1 MVQIYHPGKSLLLR
15 VIVNHCYRIL
25 SLMLTNHE
33 GWALT
38 HSLNYSLTHLFIQSR
53 VISEFTDVSSRKGF
67 IRKVYGIFMVQ
78 MAATISATAY
88 TMNNSELQNFFFQH
102 IKPLFTAAFSG
113 IFLSSMALQW
123 APNLRYK
130 APANF
135 ILLGIHTLCNS
146 FFLAIFST
154 MFDPKMVCLGIDS
167 LAYSLT
173 HSLNYLLT
181 HL

>member
-1 MVQIYHPGKSLLLR
+1 M
-15 VIVNHCYRIL
+15 
-25 SLMLTNHE
+25 LMNHE

-38 HSLNYSLTHLFIQSR
+38 HSLIHSLTYSLTHLFQSR

-78 MAATISATAY
+78 MAATIGATAY
-88 TMNNSELQNFFFQH
+88 TMNNFELQHFFFQH
-102 IKPLFTAAFSG
+102 IKPLFSAAFSG

-154 MFDPKMVCLGIDS
+154 MFDPKMVCLGIIH
-167 LAYSLT
+167 LLTCLLTHSLT
-173 HSLNYLLT
+173 HSLTN
-181 HL
+181 